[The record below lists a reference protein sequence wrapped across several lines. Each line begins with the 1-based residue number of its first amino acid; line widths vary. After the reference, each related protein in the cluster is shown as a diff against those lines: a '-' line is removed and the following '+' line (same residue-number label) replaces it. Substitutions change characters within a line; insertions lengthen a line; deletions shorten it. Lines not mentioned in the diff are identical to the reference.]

1 MQPKSAFTFVL
12 SNQKPSEL
20 PKAAV
25 QHFLHHCC
33 LTPAPTHPLS
43 RVSTRSIPGKQLPCP
58 SSRSSCSMPVLVAP
72 DFRVPHPSSASFEH
86 SLHSF
91 CLPHIY
97 PAQSSPSN
105 FVCLWL
111 APFCVPQHHIWLPKI
126 ILTFFFFSV
135 GCTSLLEQASRALFF
150 QGCLCSDR
158 IFFTIFLNLSGF
170 FFPWAE
176 ALLATWKPTDL

>member
-1 MQPKSAFTFVL
+1 MQPKTAFTFVL

-33 LTPAPTHPLS
+33 LIPAPTHPLS
-43 RVSTRSIPGKQLPCP
+43 HVSTRSIPGKQLPCP
-58 SSRSSCSMPVLVAP
+58 SSRRSCSMPVLVAP

-111 APFCVPQHHIWLPKI
+111 APFCVPQHHIWLPKM
-126 ILTFFFFSV
+126 ILTFFFFFFSWMYLPLGASQQSCV
-135 GCTSLLEQASRALFF
+135 LPGMSLLGQNILHDLSELIWLFF
-150 QGCLCSDR
+150 SLG
-158 IFFTIFLNLSGF
+158 
-170 FFPWAE
+170 
-176 ALLATWKPTDL
+176 

>member
-1 MQPKSAFTFVL
+1 MSAPD
-12 SNQKPSEL
+12 PSL
-20 PKAAV
+20 QA
-25 QHFLHHCC
+25 H
-33 LTPAPTHPLS
+33 
-43 RVSTRSIPGKQLPCP
+43 GKQLPCP

-105 FVCLWL
+105 SVCLWL
-111 APFCVPQHHIWLPKI
+111 APFCVPQHHIWLPKV
-126 ILTFFFFSV
+126 ILTFFFFFSV
-135 GCTSLLEQASRALFF
+135 GCTSLLEQASRAVFF

-158 IFFTIFLNLSGF
+158 IFFTIFLKLSGF
-170 FFPWAE
+170 FFPGLKLSWPPGSRQISDCLVLE
-176 ALLATWKPTDL
+176 EDYCDECFDITHEHMLLIASGNKVSSTQRGRQ